1 MSKIERFLPL
11 LEPKALRAAASA
23 KAFATGETLARNDA
37 VRDVVFEK
45 GGLRGTVIERKASFS
60 PRIVFGGRRK
70 LEASCTC
77 DAFVD
82 GWEKVCAHAVALAL
96 AFREQVREGGDAAS
110 AANPWV
116 EAGLAARSSRRLQIA
131 RRGDEW
137 RVKVFTGGS
146 ALERAAR
153 TGSTGP
159 SPVDRMIDAYLD
171 QEVDHTDDDEA
182 VLEPTQLA
190 GLLYYARYAQVGW
203 KGVGKLRF
211 SDTPLTLRV
220 SSSAADD
227 GTVTLHAALEDA
239 GGRRLEVGDG
249 AVVAGAPVWFL
260 HEPTAEAFMV
270 LGTPPWVL
278 EAVARKPTVVL
289 PASAG
294 AEAVDALSDGLS
306 RAGVPRRDLFALS
319 SDARTPDTFVV
330 TVEGDARR
338 VRVDLAARYGEV
350 LLPVGGDDPDS
361 ARYTAT
367 IGDEVIS
374 FYRDLDAE
382 QAARKTLADAGL
394 VYRDDEG
401 AFVAEED
408 AAVEFV
414 VAGLPLLPPQW
425 EKRTPRLPKIRSGSP
440 SPRVSVSSKGGSVL
454 DIHAEVL
461 VDGDEGLLA
470 FRDLLRYLHEGR
482 RWVELAD
489 GSVAKL
495 DPKVLDAVAEAAG
508 ALQFDKDGHAVVS
521 TLELGPLSQ
530 LLSAV
535 PSADVAKEV
544 RKLLS
549 AMTGEKARRAPRKA
563 KALTAKLRPYQRSG
577 FAWLWQLHQND
588 MTGILA
594 DDMGLGKT
602 VQALALLTK
611 AKEEEGAAPSLIVC
625 PTSVVS
631 VWKQEVEKWA
641 PSLSVLVWHGPD
653 RMENARLLKKSDLV
667 VTSYAI
673 LRRDIDELSKVR
685 FRYAILDEAQYI
697 KNWTTS
703 TAKSAKKLQA
713 EHRLALTGTPVEN
726 HLLDL
731 WAIFDFLAPGFLGKL
746 GEFQKHYVRPIED
759 GDDRV
764 LDQLRA
770 RVRPF
775 VMRRKKEDVAKDLPK
790 KTEQTLYVHFGK
802 SQLGLYNRILKSVRD
817 EIEGRIEEVG
827 VERAQMTV
835 LAALTRLR
843 QVCCD
848 PRLLGLPEGTPLPP
862 SAKIEAFRELI
873 GECVGSGRKVLVFSQ
888 FVEMQKLLA
897 QVLDELGIEYLW
909 LHGGTKNRADLVERF
924 QRKDG
929 PPVFLISLKAGG
941 SGLTLTE
948 ADTVIHYDPWWNPAV
963 EDQATDRAHRIGQDK
978 PVLVYRLVVED
989 SVEQKMVELGRRK
1002 RAIAEGALGR
1012 DATGGKKLSMEDI
1025 EDLLRSPA
1033 AAPWDE

>member
-11 LEPKALRAAASA
+11 LEPKALRAAAST
-23 KAFATGETLARNDA
+23 KAFAAGEALAKEGTVEDL
-37 VRDVVFEK
+37 VFE
-45 GGLRGTVIERKASFS
+45 GAGVRGKVREGKSAHQ
-60 PRIVFGGRRK
+60 PRIAVAGRGR
-70 LEASCTC
+70 LEATCTC
-77 DAFVD
+77 PSFVD
-82 GWEKVCAHAVALAL
+82 GWEKVCAHAVAVGL
-96 AFREQVREGGDAAS
+96 AFRERYRESGEVATTT
-110 AANPWV
+110 NPWV
-116 EAGLAARSSRRLQIA
+116 DGQAAARSSRRLQIA
-131 RRGDEW
+131 HRGGEW
-137 RVKVFTGGS
+137 FVKVFTGGS
-146 ALERAAR
+146 AVERAAR
-153 TGSTGP
+153 RGSTKP
-159 SPVDRMIDAYLD
+159 SPADAMIDHYLE
-171 QEVDHTDDDEA
+171 QEIDHTDADEY
-182 VLEPTQLA
+182 VLEEPQLA
-190 GLLYYARYAQVGW
+190 GLLYFARHAQIGW

-211 SDTPLTLRV
+211 SEAPLTLRIE
-220 SSSAADD
+220 AEPRD
-227 GTVTLHAALEDA
+227 
-239 GGRRLEVGDG
+239 DG
-249 AVVAGAPVWFL
+249 AVELHALLEAPDGRRFEVPEGKIVAGAPTWYI
-260 HEPTAEAFMV
+260 HEETAEVFMV
-270 LGTPPWVL
+270 PHTPPWVL
-278 EAVARKPTVVL
+278 AAVAERPRVTL
-289 PASAG
+289 SASIG
-294 AEAVDALSDGLS
+294 AEAMDALSDGLA
-306 RAGVPRRDLFALS
+306 RVGVPRKDLFALA
-319 SDARTPDTFVV
+319 SDAKSPDTFVV
-330 TVEGDARR
+330 TVEGDAHR
-338 VRVDLAARYGEV
+338 VRVELAARYDKV
-350 LLPVGGDDPDS
+350 LLPVGGEDPS
-361 ARYTAT
+361 TARYSASL
-367 IGDEVIS
+367 GDEVVS
-374 FYRDLDAE
+374 FYRDLEAE
-382 QAARKTLADAGL
+382 AGARKALLDAGL

-401 AFVAEED
+401 AFVAEGD
-408 AAVEFV
+408 AAIEFV
-414 VAGLPLLPPQW
+414 VAGLPLLPKDW
-425 EKRTPRLPKIRSGSP
+425 EKRTPKLPKIRSSSP
-440 SPRVSVSSKGGSVL
+440 SPRVSVRNKGGSVL
-454 DIHAEVL
+454 DIHAEVT
-461 VDGDEGLLA
+461 VDDEEGLIS
-470 FRDLLRYLHEGR
+470 FRDLLRWLHEGR

-495 DPKVLDAVAEAAG
+495 DPKVLEPVAEAAG
-508 ALQFDKDGHAVVS
+508 ALQFDKDGHAQAS

-535 PSADVAKEV
+535 PTAEVAKEV

-549 AMTGEKARRAPRKA
+549 AMTGERGRRAPRKA

-611 AKEEEGAAPSLIVC
+611 AKEEEGPAPSLIVC
-625 PTSVVS
+625 PTSVLS

-653 RMENARLLKKSDLV
+653 RMENARLLAKSDLV

-673 LRRDIDELSKVR
+673 LRRDIDELSKVS

-697 KNWTTS
+697 KNWTTA
-703 TAKSAKKLQA
+703 TAKSAKKLDAQ
-713 EHRLALTGTPVEN
+713 HRLALTGTPVEN

-746 GEFQKHYVRPIED
+746 GEFQKHYVRPIEE
-759 GDDRV
+759 GDERV
-764 LDQLRA
+764 IEQLRA

-775 VMRRKKEDVAKDLPK
+775 VMRRKKEDVAKELPK
-790 KTEQTLYVHFGK
+790 KTEQTIFVHFGK

-862 SAKIEAFRELI
+862 SAKLEAFKELI
-873 GECVGSGRKVLVFSQ
+873 SDSVGSGRKVLVFSQ
-888 FVEMQKLLA
+888 FVEMQKILSQA
-897 QVLDELGIEYLW
+897 LDELEIEHLW
-909 LHGGTKNRADLVERF
+909 LHGGTKNRAELVERF

-989 SVEQKMVELGRRK
+989 TVEQKMVELGRRK
-1002 RAIAEGALGR
+1002 REIAESALGR
-1012 DATGGKKLSMEDI
+1012 DATGGKKLTMEDI
-1025 EDLLRSPA
+1025 EELLRSPA
-1033 AAPWDE
+1033 AAPWD